1 MTSMKIED
9 REIAKLDLRSGD
21 ILVLKVP
28 LNMSVEDVQVSRR
41 SLSLVVPEGVQI
53 AVIYAGVD
61 LTVVRGVQLG

>member
-1 MTSMKIED
+1 MKIED